1 MGTLMTGDEMRRH
14 SSGQMIAELSAAATL
29 QREATH
35 QHIVFAWGHTLFT
48 ELGRVWAQL
57 GTDESLAYEDK
68 LAAQVHVLD
77 DATASLALLSDTLER
92 TCRRLK
98 RHLQALRA

>member
-1 MGTLMTGDEMRRH
+1 MATLT
-14 SSGQMIAELSAAATL
+14 AAATL

-35 QHIVFAWGHTLFT
+35 QLIVFAWGQTLFR

-57 GTDESLAYEDK
+57 DTAERLAYEDK

-77 DATASLALLSDTLER
+77 DATASLALLSETLER

-98 RHLQALRA
+98 RHLQSLRS